1 MNTKEK
7 GFTDY
12 LNNYNDVS
20 SNLKDFLF
28 IIEKTEGQKKFAKD
42 ELICSIKQDIK
53 RVCQPE
59 FNWEMN
65 RCPFTKIKKLS
76 LFNFQAKTNLDYLAE
91 VIFCLLTDSQS
102 VIGLEHYII
111 PRQNRKEGRDFYNK
125 WFEDFVK
132 IKELFRVEIREAS
145 DVKVGYAIEFY
156 IP

>member
-20 SNLKDFLF
+20 SNLKDLLV
-28 IIEKTEGQKKFAKD
+28 IIEKTEGQKKIAKD
-42 ELICSIKQDIK
+42 ELIRSIKKDIK
-53 RVCQPE
+53 RACRPE
-59 FNWEMN
+59 FNWEMD
-65 RCPFTKIKKLS
+65 CYPPAKIQKLS
-76 LFNFQAKTNLDYLAE
+76 LFNFESKTNLDYLAE
-91 VIFCLLTDSQS
+91 VIFSILTGDQP

-111 PRQNRKEGRDFYNK
+111 PRQNYKEGREFYKK

-132 IKELFRVEIREAS
+132 ITELFRVEMKGLP

-156 IP
+156 TS